1 MAFLVQKGIR
11 ENIPNDAK
19 GKVQSFLLEDEGE
32 EESVVQSQ
40 LDLRNPRKRIKPGD
54 FWWTLSF
61 WETATVKQQ
70 ESSVSYS
77 ILNPTKFAKI
87 STIGLDKFTHSL
99 T

>member
-19 GKVQSFLLEDEGE
+19 GKVQSFLLEDECE

-54 FWWTLSF
+54 F
-61 WETATVKQQ
+61 
-70 ESSVSYS
+70 
-77 ILNPTKFAKI
+77 
-87 STIGLDKFTHSL
+87 
-99 T
+99 